1 MNELST
7 IASFFKQGGVF
18 MYFIL
23 STAIVIVAIAV
34 ERFIVISKAA
44 SLDSRKLIDE
54 VTRRVAAGDVQGAR
68 QVSRMSTAPVA
79 MITQAVLDVKD
90 HDITRMQM
98 AADDA
103 ATLALPPLN
112 RRLAYLNVLANVC
125 TLLGLLGTIAG
136 LIQAF
141 TAVGAADPSQ
151 RSALLAAGI
160 STALNATAFGL
171 VIAIPTLVV
180 HGYLLGLIEGI
191 AEQVDEAGIRLGHAM
206 TKAHEGARTL
216 GVVAMPA
223 QRPATA
229 QPQGRPAIAAG
240 Q

>member
-1 MNELST
+1 MNEFST

-18 MYFIL
+18 MYLIL
-23 STAIVIVAIAV
+23 ATAIVIAAIVV
-34 ERFIVISKAA
+34 ERFLVISKAA
-44 SLDSRKLIDE
+44 KLDSRKMIED
-54 VTRRVAAGDVQGAR
+54 VTKRVGAGDVQGAR
-68 QVSRMSTAPVA
+68 QVSHMSNAPVA
-79 MITQAVLDVKD
+79 MIAQAILDVND
-90 HDITRMQM
+90 PDTNRLQM

-103 ATLALPPLN
+103 ATLAMPPLS

-151 RSALLAAGI
+151 RSSLLAAGI

-171 VIAIPTLVV
+171 VIAIPTLVI

-191 AEQVDEAGIRLGHAM
+191 AEQVDEASIRLTHALA
-206 TKAHEGARTL
+206 KNREAHRPAS
-216 GVVAMPA
+216 VVAMPQA
-223 QRPATA
+223 RPVAA
-229 QPQGRPAIAAG
+229 PVQVRPAIAAG